1 MNTSST
7 PHRSAGKLV
16 RGLVLVSAGVLT
28 AVTGVIIWA
37 VSTVGGG
44 PALVAATVVLAAP
57 WAIIHWVTTRARTH
71 HSTGEKGEEG
81 EMFSA
86 ASPPVPDGP

>member
-16 RGLVLVSAGVLT
+16 RGLLLVSAGVLT

-37 VSTVGGG
+37 LCTVGGG
-44 PALVAATVVLAAP
+44 PALVAAAVVLAAP
-57 WAIIHWVTTRARTH
+57 WAIIHWATTRARMH
-71 HSTGEKGEEG
+71 HSNDEKDEKDEV
-81 EMFSA
+81 FQRSA
-86 ASPPVPDGP
+86 SASP

>member
-1 MNTSST
+1 MNTTST

-16 RGLVLVSAGVLT
+16 RGLLLVSAGVLT

-37 VSTVGGG
+37 LCTVGGG

-57 WAIIHWVTTRARTH
+57 WAIIHWFTNRARSH
-71 HSTGEKGEEG
+71 HSTVEKDEKDEVVQR
-81 EMFSA
+81 SA
-86 ASPPVPDGP
+86 SASP